1 MTAGGELEA
10 RAIIRSFYYII
21 CFLVGFFLLSPILLV
36 IPMSFSSVSYLQFP
50 PPDYSWRW
58 YIQFFTDPTW
68 VQPAIQSLQIAIM
81 TMFVATALGTLA
93 SFGLVRGKF
102 FGRQGLFT
110 LLISPMVVPIII
122 IAVALYALFSR
133 LHLTDTKLGVMIG
146 HTIVAVPFVI
156 LAVSASLR
164 GFDEN
169 MERAAR
175 VLGASPLKAFFKVTF
190 PLIRPGIISG
200 ALFAFIRSF
209 DETVVSIFLCSIE
222 VRTLPKRMWEG
233 IRTEVS
239 PIIAAVSTLLICFS
253 LILLITIEV
262 YRVKNKKRMLGK

>member
-1 MTAGGELEA
+1 MTANNEIEA
-10 RAIIRSFYYII
+10 RAVIRSLYYII
-21 CFLVGFFLLSPILLV
+21 CFLIGLFLISPILLV

-50 PPDYSWRW
+50 PPSYSWRW

-68 VQPAIQSLQIAIM
+68 LNPAFQSFQIAIV
-81 TMFVATALGTLA
+81 TMLIATTLGTLA
-93 SFGLVRGKF
+93 SFGLVRGRF
-102 FGRQGLFT
+102 FGKQGLFT
-110 LLISPMVVPIII
+110 VLISPMIVPIII
-122 IAVALYALFSR
+122 IAVALYAFFSR
-133 LHLTDTKLGVMIG
+133 LHLTDTKVGVVIG
-146 HTIVAVPFVI
+146 HTIIAVPFVI

-175 VLGASPLKAFFKVTF
+175 VLGASPLKTFFKVTF
-190 PLIRPGIISG
+190 PLIKPGVISG

-222 VRTLPKRMWEG
+222 VKTLPKRMWEG

-239 PIIAAVSTLLICFS
+239 PVIAAVSTLLIIFS
-253 LILLITIEV
+253 LILLIVLEINREKS
-262 YRVKNKKRMLGK
+262 KNRMLGV

>member
-1 MTAGGELEA
+1 
-10 RAIIRSFYYII
+10 
-21 CFLVGFFLLSPILLV
+21 
-36 IPMSFSSVSYLQFP
+36 MSFSSVSYLQFP
-50 PPDYSWRW
+50 PPGFSWRW
-58 YIQFFTDPTW
+58 YVQFFTDPTW
-68 VQPAIQSLQIAIM
+68 IQPTIQSFQIAVM
-81 TMFVATALGTLA
+81 TMVVATTLGTLA

-102 FGRQGLFT
+102 LGRQGLFT
-110 LLISPMVVPIII
+110 LLISPMIVPIII
-122 IAVALYALFSR
+122 IAVSIYGFFSR
-133 LHLTDTKLGVMIG
+133 LHLNDTILGLVIG

-175 VLGASPLKAFFKVTF
+175 VLGASPLKTFFKVTF
-190 PLIRPGIISG
+190 PLIKPGVISG

-253 LILLITIEV
+253 LILLISMEI
-262 YRVKNKKRMLGK
+262 YREKSSRRMGGA